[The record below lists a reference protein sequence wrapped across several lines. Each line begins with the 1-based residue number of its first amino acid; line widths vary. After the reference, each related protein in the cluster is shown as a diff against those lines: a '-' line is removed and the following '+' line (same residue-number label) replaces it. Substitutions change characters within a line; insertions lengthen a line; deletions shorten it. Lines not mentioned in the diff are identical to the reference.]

1 VVDISAPEPAAICL
15 DDCTRVTLVD
25 GLIVLPDPA
34 VAEVSLFRGAAGNWI
49 AEAAERVWEPSRDE
63 IIVAGGRRYRFEPG
77 SPVRAGARSS
87 ETLPTTN
94 SIALEFVANQ
104 ACEAAHDVGV
114 RIVHEGQR
122 LALKPRAH
130 SSLLLTL
137 ALRRLA
143 DQCSS
148 WLPAAN
154 QGWVDQ
160 GQLLGMLETSMEQLH
175 LDIYRARRQFADVGV
190 VDAPQLIE
198 RRARSREL
206 RIGVAQL
213 NVLAR

>member
-1 VVDISAPEPAAICL
+1 M
-15 DDCTRVTLVD
+15 
-25 GLIVLPDPA
+25 
-34 VAEVSLFRGAAGNWI
+34 
-49 AEAAERVWEPSRDE
+49 
-63 IIVAGGRRYRFEPG
+63 
-77 SPVRAGARSS
+77 
-87 ETLPTTN
+87 
-94 SIALEFVANQ
+94 
-104 ACEAAHDVGV
+104 
-114 RIVHEGQR
+114 RILHEGQR

-154 QGWVDQ
+154 QGWIDQ
-160 GQLLGMLETSMEQLH
+160 GQLLGMLDTSVEQLH